1 MIRTYLGRIKKQ
13 SLKGF
18 YGVYD
23 FFAGT
28 EKRTEYTHF
37 QNGFENPNYRFE
49 QHEIG
54 FIHLP
59 KTAGTSFSKL
69 LANDPKN
76 RFALLKIHRPVS
88 PHCPPTKYRYI
99 TVMRDPIDRVWSLYQ
114 MVLRDPSGLLY
125 QKQAKESLEAFLKIN
140 RSARNLICRYL
151 SGEMDAEPT
160 TQTVAKALENLS
172 HFYAIISFEN
182 FAQEATTFL
191 EEHGVP
197 FEKIPNE
204 RKSKYAGPT
213 VEERAIIKQYNAWDV
228 QLFAAWKS
236 NLGC

>member
-1 MIRTYLGRIKKQ
+1 MVRTYLGRIKKQ
-13 SLKGF
+13 SLKGM

-37 QNGFENPNYRFE
+37 VNGFENPNYHF
-49 QHEIG
+49 QKDEIG

-69 LANDPKN
+69 LANDPQN

-88 PHCPPTKYRYI
+88 PHCPPTEYRYI
-99 TVMRDPIDRVWSLYQ
+99 TVMRDPIDRVWSLYK

-125 QKQAKESLEAFLKIN
+125 QKQAQESLEVFLQVN

-151 SGEMDAEPT
+151 SGEIEAEPNAA
-160 TQTVAKALENLS
+160 TVEKAWQHLQQ
-172 HFYAIISFEN
+172 FYRVISFEN
-182 FAQEATTFL
+182 FAEEASFFL

-204 RKSKYAGPT
+204 RKSKYEGPT
-213 VEERAIIKQYNAWDV
+213 AEERAIIVHYNQHDV
-228 QLFAAWKS
+228 QLFERWKA
-236 NLGC
+236 NH